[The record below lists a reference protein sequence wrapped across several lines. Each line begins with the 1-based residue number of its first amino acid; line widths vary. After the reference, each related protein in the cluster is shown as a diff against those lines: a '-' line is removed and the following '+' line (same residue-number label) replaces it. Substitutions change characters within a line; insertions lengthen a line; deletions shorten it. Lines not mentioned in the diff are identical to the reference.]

1 MFDPVGKIPEI
12 PKGGG
17 IHPPPPHPLYI
28 RGLKCYFFE
37 KENYGKGHAC

>member
-1 MFDPVGKIPEI
+1 MFDSLVKIPEKA
-12 PKGGG
+12 KGEGG
-17 IHPPPPHPLYI
+17 IHPPNSLYI